1 MNIYESF
8 FYNNMLRF
16 SNDNFVPLKS
26 LTCFA
31 QGGTH
36 KMLRQNELRLG
47 GTHMRHSFPSDHLIK
62 KLLAFQLP
70 LYTFDSLKL
79 TCPNITSTSF

>member
-1 MNIYESF
+1 MWKEVYIHTYIGFPTMNIYESF

-26 LTCFA
+26 LTWFA

-36 KMLRQNELRLG
+36 KML
-47 GTHMRHSFPSDHLIK
+47 
-62 KLLAFQLP
+62 
-70 LYTFDSLKL
+70 
-79 TCPNITSTSF
+79 